1 MVIVLVII
9 RKCQIYHIHFE
20 TIQSVQG
27 MAVLTDDDAF
37 GAVPAKQ

>member
-9 RKCQIYHIHFE
+9 RNCQIYYIHFE

-27 MAVLTDDDAF
+27 MAVLIDDAF
-37 GAVPAKQ
+37 GSGPAKQ